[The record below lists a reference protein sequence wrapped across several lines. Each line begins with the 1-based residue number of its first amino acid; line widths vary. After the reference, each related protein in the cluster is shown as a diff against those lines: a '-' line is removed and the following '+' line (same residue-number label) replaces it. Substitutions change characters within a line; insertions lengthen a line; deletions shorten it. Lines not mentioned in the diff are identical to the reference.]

1 MKQSIQERMNR
12 QINLTTKYNQLFDL
26 IVTTAETSL
35 DATATNPADNQYNV
49 TLEALDVSIICND
62 NEYNTVNVY
71 LYNRASQEGNMLG
84 NLTININGDIDETL
98 HNVPRTLRRTIN
110 DFIDD
115 IYDAID
121 GWIDELE
128 NGNGGN
134 GDE

>member
-26 IVTTAETSL
+26 VVTTAETSL
-35 DATATNPADNQYNV
+35 DATSTNPSDNQYNV

-62 NEYNTVNVY
+62 NEYNTINVY
-71 LYNRASQEGNMLG
+71 LYNRASQEGSMIG
-84 NLTININGDIDETL
+84 NLVININGDIDESL
-98 HNVPRTLRRTIN
+98 HNVPRALRRTIN

-128 NGNGGN
+128 NGDGGN

>member
-26 IVTTAETSL
+26 VVTTAETSL
-35 DATATNPADNQYNV
+35 DATATNPSDNQYNV
-49 TLEALDVSIICND
+49 TLEALDVNIICND
-62 NEYNTVNVY
+62 NEYNTINVY
-71 LYNRASQEGNMLG
+71 LYNRATQEGSMIG
-84 NLTININGDIDETL
+84 NLVININGDIDESL

-134 GDE
+134 GEE